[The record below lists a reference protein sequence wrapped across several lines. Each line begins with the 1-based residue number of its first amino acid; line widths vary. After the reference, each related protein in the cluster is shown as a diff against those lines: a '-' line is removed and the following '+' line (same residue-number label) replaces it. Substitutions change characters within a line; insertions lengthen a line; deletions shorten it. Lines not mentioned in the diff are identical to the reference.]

1 MLQITHLIINNEFI
15 VIFHNI
21 KDFYKLTSLLFSNKF
36 ASNHRIANKF
46 TLHYEVFLIIL
57 SV

>member
-1 MLQITHLIINNEFI
+1 MLQIIHLIIDNEFI

-21 KDFYKLTSLLFSNKF
+21 KDFYKLTSLLFYNKF

-46 TLHYEVFLIIL
+46 IFQNRN
-57 SV
+57 